1 MTLFPRSS
9 QVTLYSWFE
18 TRTKLLL
25 DNALISSRR
34 PSTHQLHKSFFFF
47 LPLLEFRIKSEWLRP
62 SQIEAEAKQNTNRSF
77 FKAQMVMTLSVFSH
91 VNQLPIGHTAV
102 HCMVLVSSNYE
113 DVNTFISSE
122 MEQPNALNNRLFLLE
137 RTKKVRIKYPST
149 GCTQWT
155 RPRSSHLMVSLKS
168 SVRYP
173 FDESTAIPSN

>member
-1 MTLFPRSS
+1 MTWLPRSN

-18 TRTKLLL
+18 TRTKLSL

-34 PSTHQLHKSFFFF
+34 PSTHQLHKSFFF
-47 LPLLEFRIKSEWLRP
+47 LPLLEFRLKSEWLRP
-62 SQIEAEAKQNTNRSF
+62 SQIEAGAKQNTNRSF

-91 VNQLPIGHTAV
+91 VNQLPIGHTVV

-137 RTKKVRIKYPST
+137 RTKKSQDKIPK
-149 GCTQWT
+149 Q
-155 RPRSSHLMVSLKS
+155 RPHTMDQTSLFTFNDFTKVIREIHRS
-168 SVRYP
+168 P
-173 FDESTAIPSN
+173 I